1 MGKSSHVVWLG
12 RSGAKDWDLIPLI
25 IEDDWTFVTRNS
37 VDFRG
42 AASRPGEKGQYARVD
57 LHAGLVCLNG
67 PEGMTRTLQ
76 LELFE
81 QALLELDADPD
92 LVNQVL
98 EVTLEDDDHLRV
110 IRYALPSEP
119 DQRT

>member
-1 MGKSSHVVWLG
+1 M
-12 RSGAKDWDLIPLI
+12 
-25 IEDDWTFVTRNS
+25 TRNS

-42 AASRPGEKGQYARVD
+42 AASRPSEKGNMPVSICMPAWS
-57 LHAGLVCLNG
+57 ALNG
-67 PEGMTRTLQ
+67 PEGMTRALQ

-110 IRYALPSEP
+110 IRCALPSEP